1 MSHPRNR
8 TTNRTT
14 NPAAPMDGG
23 DVRGRPA
30 GNRLSRCLVSGT
42 PYLGAVIAL
51 AAGLIVLSFAI
62 SGPDVSEWAPTAMSN
77 GDWTEPQKW
86 AAMLYSTGLTT
97 MMSLPPVIAAY
108 VAYSTADR
116 SAAIPGFLGGVAVII
131 VEGGVLGGVIA
142 GVIAGGAILALRRIP
157 VTRALQSTT
166 TVLFPLLAT
175 VVTAFVTFAVVG
187 SLLNFLA
194 NFLYSK
200 MAAVQFQSTLVL
212 GLVLGLM
219 VSADFGGLITKT
231 AFRFGAVLLSG
242 PDPTKFT
249 PFNMTV
255 MAAVMAA
262 GMVPPL
268 AMTLATVVRR
278 HLFTE
283 AERRYGKVSWLFGAA
298 FIPEGAAPFAL
309 ADPLRVIPASM
320 AGGAV
325 TGALVMQLGSTV
337 SYPRGGVFVADQ
349 IGAPLLF
356 AAAVAAGVLTT
367 AAVTIGLKSLR
378 RTAPATSTA
387 RAATRSPKKAVA
399 VG

>member
-1 MSHPRNR
+1 MSHPR
-8 TTNRTT
+8 NRTT

-23 DVRGRPA
+23 DVRGRHA
-30 GNRLSRCLVSGT
+30 GNRLSRCLVSGA
-42 PYLGAVIAL
+42 PYLGVLIAL

-62 SGPDVSEWAPTAMSN
+62 SGPHVSEWAPSALSD
-77 GDWTEPQKW
+77 GAWTEPQKW
-86 AAMLYSTGLTT
+86 AAVLYSTGLTT

-116 SAAIPGFLGGVAVII
+116 SAVIPGFLGGVAVII
-131 VEGGVLGGVIA
+131 VEGGMLGGVIA
-142 GVIAGGAILALRRIP
+142 GVTAGAAVLALKRIP
-157 VTRALQSTT
+157 VTRALQATT
-166 TVLFPLLAT
+166 AVLFPLLAT

-187 SLLNFLA
+187 PLLHVLTGV
-194 NFLYSK
+194 LYNK
-200 MAAVQFQSTLVL
+200 MAALQFQSTLVV

-219 VSADFGGLITKT
+219 VSSDLGGLITKT
-231 AFRFGAVLLSG
+231 AFGFGAVLLSG

-249 PFNMTV
+249 PLSMTI
-255 MAAVMAA
+255 MAAIMAA

-278 HLFTE
+278 SLFTDT
-283 AERRYGKVSWLFGAA
+283 ERRYGKISWLFGAA

-337 SYPRGGVFVADQ
+337 SYPRGGVFAAGQ
-349 IGAPLLF
+349 LGEPLLF

-367 AAVTIGLKSLR
+367 TAVTIGLKSLR
-378 RTAPATSTA
+378 RTVPAANTA
-387 RAATRSPKKAVA
+387 RVATGTRKRAVA
-399 VG
+399 AARA